1 VRPEGARG
9 AAADGERGAVMTTK
23 TVVRFGEI
31 ARRLG
36 YVRAKDIEEALE
48 IQRRRAERGES
59 HKLLG
64 LILLEQ
70 GSIDTEQLIEILKQ
84 Y

>member
-1 VRPEGARG
+1 
-9 AAADGERGAVMTTK
+9 MTTR
-23 TVVRFGEI
+23 TLVRFGEI

-36 YVRAKDIEEALE
+36 YARPDDIEKALRT
-48 IQRRRAERGES
+48 QRERAERGES

-70 GSIDTEQLIEILKQ
+70 GSIDTEQLIDILKH